1 MLCTHFFYSF
11 AQVHAHEVFVDG
23 CFNGDPHPGTFR
35 RGAPFLFGSSR
46 TLVHLFVTHASQ
58 ATFCF
63 FLTADWV

>member
-1 MLCTHFFYSF
+1 
-11 AQVHAHEVFVDG
+11 VHAHEVFVDG
-23 CFNGDPHPGTFR
+23 CFNGDPHPGTFC